1 MKLPSGLTP
10 SDKWNPDKA
19 EFKSALEQHAPFKYM
34 DAKKR
39 TKAIEEDWKVF
50 NKGKI
55 KTDKKSVDTELHDKQ

>member
-10 SDKWNPDKA
+10 SDKWKPDKA
-19 EFKSALEQHAPFKYM
+19 EFTAALSQHAPFKYM

-39 TKAIEEDWKVF
+39 TNAIDADWKVF

-55 KTDKKSVDTELHDKQ
+55 KTDKKSVDSELHIKE